1 MEGVGR
7 VEEMILLGYGSI
19 FLFLRDGRSSRG
31 TLPSPTITIYDLQY
45 FLGV

>member
-1 MEGVGR
+1 
-7 VEEMILLGYGSI
+7 MILLSYGSI
-19 FLFLRDGRSSRG
+19 FLFLRDGRSRG